1 MQGGQAFE
9 ALVHGLLIDVFDVDE
24 AAGDGGSRDG
34 AILLLPRHLVLGPDG
49 GVAAVHLGGA
59 GALEVHSDQAH
70 GVRHGCDSL
79 LQRHARRHQGVS
91 PGVRPSLSEP
101 LFVAGEAAGDRGR
114 RGREKG
120 EGERKEEQLHR
131 EGGRRGMGLSG
142 GG

>member
-9 ALVHGLLIDVFDVDE
+9 SLVHGLLIDVFDVDE

-70 GVRHGCDSL
+70 GGHGCDSL

-91 PGVRPSLSEP
+91 LGVGPYLSDPSSWQEKQQEERK
-101 LFVAGEAAGDRGR
+101 GGGREEEGTAAQRGR
-114 RGREKG
+114 G
-120 EGERKEEQLHR
+120 EG
-131 EGGRRGMGLSG
+131 GG
-142 GG
+142 